1 MLTESQAIAVDF
13 FDSGM
18 SLHTYALMYEGVMDN
33 GAVKDLLIN
42 AVQAAANAGLDVAAA
57 GVPLDTI
64 VDLILAVNETNNIIQ
79 GVSAPVSALA
89 IGGKDIAVQ
98 LKALSLKEGPDV
110 LFRRVRTVIQAF
122 VKSLKATGVNVQDA
136 LNELSQK
143 MQQMVANSA
152 EAVGDWIAALVP
164 DVPGIDILVANA
176 IKALSEN
183 SYDILSKAFSSLP
196 EGIRE
201 FFYNPKK
208 LEDMLNTVIAGLIKH
223 FKSTDPVDID
233 KEVEDEKERSV
244 LKRAAGAAFDTAVKI
259 VSIQTGGFAVKK
271 ATEAFKKVMGP
282 KLAEFLE
289 RQVKPKIPQAVKMMQ
304 TIVPLTFAVVAAFQ
318 IIVTEFGAVAKES
331 IHRVNRLIAE
341 YISLANNE
349 NDNLDGK
356 CLTTTASLGS
366 RRRPPTRR
374 SVGPTAR

>member
-18 SLHTYALMYEGVMDN
+18 SLHTYALMYEGAMDS

-64 VDLILAVNETNNIIQ
+64 VDLILAVNETSNIIQ
-79 GVSAPVSALA
+79 AVSAPVSALTV
-89 IGGKDIAVQ
+89 GGKDIAVQ
-98 LKALSLKEGPDV
+98 LKGLSLKEGPDV
-110 LFRRVRTVIQAF
+110 LFKRVRTILQAF
-122 VKSLKATGVNVQDA
+122 VKSLQGIGVDLQA
-136 LNELSQK
+136 SLNELSQK
-143 MQQMVANSA
+143 MQAMVSNSA
-152 EAVGDWIAALVP
+152 EAVGDWFAALVP
-164 DVPGIDILVANA
+164 DVPGVDILVANA
-176 IKALSEN
+176 IKALSEK
-183 SYDILSKAFSSLP
+183 SYDLLAKAFTSLP
-196 EGIRE
+196 DGIKE

-208 LEDMLNTVIAGLIKH
+208 LEDMLETVVSGLIKH
-223 FKSTDPVDID
+223 FKSTEPVDID

-259 VSIQTGGFAVKK
+259 VSIQTGGFAVQK

-289 RQVKPKIPQAVKMMQ
+289 RQIKPKIPMAVKMMQ

-318 IIVTEFGAVAKES
+318 IIVTEFGTIAKES
-331 IHRVNRLIAE
+331 VLRVNRLLAE
-341 YISLANNE
+341 YISLANSTDE
-349 NDNLDGK
+349 NLDGK

-374 SVGPTAR
+374 SAGPIAR